1 MTAIL
6 TATGI
11 RKSYRTGAV
20 EQTVLA
26 DLSVAIGAGE
36 FVAVMGTSGSGKS
49 TMLFALS
56 GLEAVDA
63 GEIEFEGRALAG
75 LSENAKA
82 DLRRTR
88 MGFVFQQPTLLRT
101 LTIADN
107 IMLPTLRDRHG
118 DRRPV
123 AERARALMAEVGIA
137 DLADRGI
144 SEVSGGQAQRAGIC
158 RALMGEP
165 AMIFAD
171 EPTGALNSQS
181 SAEIMA
187 LFGRINQQ
195 GTAILVVTHDAQVA
209 AEAHRVLFMDD
220 GRIVEELVLGDAEG
234 RTDTEGSAH
243 PEGRAGAEK
252 YAVTEPRADGAGH
265 GRSPVPGRGTGP
277 GPARRTEQ
285 VLEVMRRIG
294 I

>member
-118 DRRPV
+118 DRRLV

-165 AMIFAD
+165 VMIFAD

-252 YAVTEPRADGAGH
+252 CAVTEPRADGAGH
-265 GRSPVPGRGTGP
+265 GRSPVRGRGTGP